1 MRRAGPHPFEA
12 GVGETLRRRRLAKPG
27 EPLLVALSGGPDS
40 TALLAALRA
49 LSLAGAVGPITACH
63 VDHGL
68 RPGSERDAEHCAR
81 LCRELGVPLDRR
93 AVHVAPGN
101 VQARARQARYAAL
114 REAAA
119 GAGAVRIATGH
130 TRSDQAETLL
140 LRLLRGA
147 GARGLAGIPP
157 RRRGPGPAVVRP
169 LIDRSR
175 AEVIAYLRDR
185 GLGWLEDP
193 SNASGRYLR
202 NRVRLEIL
210 PAIVALA
217 PGAEAALARAADL
230 LRGDDRVLD
239 TAARGLV
246 AGAGAPLG
254 PFRAAPVALRR
265 RAVRALWREATG
277 SRRGL
282 AAGHVEA
289 VLQLAARGRPAGA
302 RVALPGGREARVE
315 GGELVVGPPRVPA
328 PVQAPV
334 VAGGPGRYP
343 VPGREVALVVEPGGA
358 GPRPGAGGLAL
369 GEGRAAWPLT
379 LRTRLPGDRFRPARG
394 RGQKKLK
401 AWLIDRK
408 VPRAARD
415 RLLLLVDAS
424 GRVLWIPELGAAA
437 EGLDPAGEPGWSVR
451 LEPGTGRNT

>member
-1 MRRAGPHPFEA
+1 MPTTALHPFEA
-12 GVGETLRRRRLAKPG
+12 GVAGTLRQRRLAKPR

-49 LSLAGAVGPITACH
+49 LSAAGEVGPVTACH

-81 LCRELGVPLDRR
+81 LCRALDVPLELR
-93 AVHVAPGN
+93 AVRVAPGN

-114 REAAA
+114 REAAE
-119 GAGAVRIATGH
+119 GAGAARIATGH
-130 TRSDQAETLL
+130 TRTDQAETLL

-175 AEVIAYLRDR
+175 AEVVGYLRDR
-185 GLGWLEDP
+185 GLAWLEDP
-193 SNASGRYLR
+193 TNASDRYLR
-202 NRVRLEIL
+202 NRVRRELL
-210 PAIVALA
+210 PAMVALA
-217 PGAEAALARAADL
+217 PAAEAALARAADL

-239 TAARGLV
+239 AAARRLV
-246 AGAGAPLG
+246 AGARAPLG
-254 PFRAAPVALRR
+254 PFRAAPAALRR
-265 RAVRALWREATG
+265 RAVRGLWREATG

-282 AAGHVEA
+282 AAHHVEA
-289 VLQLAARGRPAGA
+289 VLRLAARGRSAAA

-315 GGELVVGPPRVPA
+315 DGGLVVGPPAAPA
-328 PVQAPV
+328 PAQAPV
-334 VAGGPGRYP
+334 VAGGPGRYR
-343 VPGREVALVVEPGGA
+343 VPGRELALVVEPAAAGA
-358 GPRPGAGGLAL
+358 RPAAGALAL
-369 GEGRAAWPLT
+369 GDGRAAWPLT

-415 RLLLLVDAS
+415 RLLLLVDAA
-424 GRVLWIPELGAAA
+424 GRVLWIPALGAAA
-437 EGLDPAGEPGWSVR
+437 EGLDPAGGPGWSVR
-451 LEPGTGRNT
+451 LEAGTGRDL